1 MAKKNFKGDNPAM
14 AFITDPNTQ
23 EVQGTQKEQEVQGAQ
38 KEQRVQDTHE
48 TQSTHEVQQKQ
59 DASKA
64 QSTQGRKGQ
73 KLPRINM
80 AFSEVNLEY
89 LQLMSR
95 IKGISMTAYV
105 NSLIESDREKNT
117 KVVEKAKEILL

>member
-14 AFITDPNTQ
+14 AFITNPDTQ
-23 EVQGTQKEQEVQGAQ
+23 EIQETQEEQVA
-38 KEQRVQDTHE
+38 QDTLNA
-48 TQSTHEVQQKQ
+48 QDVQLKQ
-59 DASKA
+59 NAP
-64 QSTQGRKGQ
+64 STQGRKGQ

-95 IKGISMTAYV
+95 IQGVSMTAYV
-105 NSLIESDREKNT
+105 NNLIESDREKNT
-117 KVVEKAKEILL
+117 AVIERAKEILSGVKK

>member
-14 AFITDPNTQ
+14 AFITNP
-23 EVQGTQKEQEVQGAQ
+23 
-38 KEQRVQDTHE
+38 DTHE
-48 TQSTHEVQQKQ
+48 IQEAQEEQITQ
-59 DASKA
+59 DAYNTQNVQLK
-64 QSTQGRKGQ
+64 QKVPSTQGRKGQ

-95 IKGISMTAYV
+95 IQGVSMTAYV
-105 NSLIESDREKNT
+105 NNLIESDREKNT
-117 KVVEKAKEILL
+117 AIIERAKEILSGIK